1 MAVHRT
7 TFKEQVYDHIFSDVL
22 EGNFPPDQ
30 FFTEKQ
36 LMERYQMGKA
46 PVREALIELCNENVL
61 RSIPRLGYQVT
72 PVTER
77 DIMDATELRLL
88 LELGALKKTRQ
99 NFSAGMLSQISSLN
113 QDWWQEAISG
123 EIDIKKRWQHNSRF
137 HTMLCSFA
145 GNELAVGV
153 VDKMIQLEW
162 RAYAQMLAT
171 PEQRNEFFQAS
182 TSKPHIEIERAM
194 SRGDFDAVQTLL
206 RDDIMTLPN
215 WLLSTT
221 KRLF

>member
-22 EGNFPPDQ
+22 EGNFPLDQ
-30 FFTEKQ
+30 FITEKQ
-36 LMERYQMGKA
+36 LMERYQVGKA

-77 DIMDATELRLL
+77 NIMDATELRLM

-99 NFSAGMLSQISSLN
+99 NFNAGMQTQISRLN

-123 EIDIKKRWQHNSRF
+123 EIDVKKRWQHNSLF
-137 HTMLCSFA
+137 HTTLCSFA
-145 GNELAVGV
+145 GNELAVETV
-153 VDKMIQLEW
+153 SKLIQIEW

-171 PEQRNEFFQAS
+171 PEQRSEFFRV
-182 TSKPHIEIERAM
+182 TNSKPHIEIERAL
-194 SRGDFDAVQTLL
+194 SCGDFDTVYTLL
-206 RDDIMTLPN
+206 QDDIMTLPN
-215 WLLSTT
+215 WLLTAT